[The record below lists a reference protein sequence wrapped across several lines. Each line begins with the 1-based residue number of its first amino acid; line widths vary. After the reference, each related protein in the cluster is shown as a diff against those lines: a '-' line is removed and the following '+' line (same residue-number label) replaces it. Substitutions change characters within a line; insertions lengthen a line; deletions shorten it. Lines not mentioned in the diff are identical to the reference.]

1 MLLRSPPVGSS
12 AASDDYKGQTNI
24 LAFEGDSTVFW
35 HNGNYSSY
43 LEDFRRRRGREADQ
57 PRRIKYRR
65 LER

>member
-1 MLLRSPPVGSS
+1 V
-12 AASDDYKGQTNI
+12 ATHI
-24 LAFEGDSTVFW
+24 LAFEGDSAVFW